1 MDVRLA
7 AKSDAKAAKAFL
19 ERTPR
24 GHVPGRGVAEAAI
37 GFLGRVGLRKP
48 T

>member
-1 MDVRLA
+1 MGRAAVGAQIRALEARLGVRL
-7 AKSDAKAAKAFL
+7 
-19 ERTPR
+19 